1 MLLASDSSLTSPSLA
16 DPFLTPGTGSNRAR
30 LSPTAASFTPV
41 GMHGTVAG
49 GSPSQYLGFG
59 RSVSATFAGNSSGP
73 NPLRQ
78 DTLAFLGRGMSATSP
93 FRNSPE
99 RVSGVAVSPGRLGPD
114 LRSRALLIENV
125 PTNVS
130 YMSLANFFNVSVHK
144 YFRLALDDTD
154 MEQRNDFGTLKGPA
168 LNELTSTG
176 KVYVAFADSREAKKA
191 TDKIRRLRPQWH
203 VVPLTA
209 RDFVEHTEPSLVSQT
224 SNFEG
229 HLSVVVYYDSRNP
242 SLNHSTVSHSLEAI
256 ARTFGDMKS
265 FATLPSGQDN
275 VSEFHVEFYNTRDAE
290 NAMSTLNGTTVDVS
304 WSLPRS
310 CPLRGR

>member
-1 MLLASDSSLTSPSLA
+1 MLLASEKFLLTLPSLA

-41 GMHGTVAG
+41 GVPGTITG
-49 GSPSQYLGFG
+49 GSSSQYLGFG
-59 RSVSATFAGNSSGP
+59 RSASATFGGNSSGP

-78 DTLAFLGRGMSATSP
+78 DTLAFLGRGMSDTSP
-93 FRNSPE
+93 SRNSPT
-99 RVSGVAVSPGRLGPD
+99 RDAGVAGSLGRLDPD

-130 YMSLANFFNVSVHK
+130 YMSLAGFFNVSNIRGMA
-144 YFRLALDDTD
+144 FGNTD
-154 MEQRNDFGTLKGPA
+154 MEQRSDFGTLKGPA
-168 LNELTSTG
+168 VGELTSMG
-176 KVYVAFADSREAKKA
+176 KVYVAFADSREARKA

-209 RDFVEHTEPSLVSQT
+209 RDFVEQTEPSLLAQT

-229 HLSVVVYYDSRNP
+229 HLNVVVYYDSRNP

-265 FATLPSGQDN
+265 FMTLPNGQDN
-275 VSEFHVEFYNTRDAE
+275 VSEFHLEFYNTRDAE
-290 NAMSTLNGTTVDVS
+290 NAMGTLNGTTVDVS
-304 WSLPRS
+304 RLLPRLCS
-310 CPLRGR
+310 LRGR